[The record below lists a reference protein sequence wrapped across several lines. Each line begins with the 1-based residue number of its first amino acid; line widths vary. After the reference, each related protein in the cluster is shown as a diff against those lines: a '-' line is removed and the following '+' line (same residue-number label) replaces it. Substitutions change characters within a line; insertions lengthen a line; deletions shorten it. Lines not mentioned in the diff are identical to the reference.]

1 MKSLCSTIGPVNLE
15 FYTGNWV
22 FNTMTM
28 DKDENI
34 FLSQP
39 QLGSST
45 ITFFGGLKSNT
56 ISLYLT
62 DIAHHHLGVG
72 ILFVLSSHL
81 YCLLMKAVAHR
92 GNDVSN
98 PHAFAYH
105 FILGLHK
112 SLHLDLSLGCTGLA
126 VITSVLASQ
135 ISLVTPYVYLC
146 YDYITRLALYVHH
159 QYIGSTLMMASMPH
173 AAF

>member
-1 MKSLCSTIGPVNLE
+1 
-15 FYTGNWV
+15 
-22 FNTMTM
+22 
-28 DKDENI
+28 
-34 FLSQP
+34 
-39 QLGSST
+39 
-45 ITFFGGLKSNT
+45 
-56 ISLYLT
+56 
-62 DIAHHHLGVG
+62 
-72 ILFVLSSHL
+72 
-81 YCLLMKAVAHR
+81 MKAVANR

-146 YDYITRLALYVHH
+146 YDYLSRLALYVHH
-159 QYIGSTLMMASMPH
+159 Q
-173 AAF
+173 